1 MTFPIWWESHK
12 IPWFQTTFNL
22 GSNTWSIGFCH
33 RFCQF
38 HTFRLTSLL
47 FTFVS
52 PTQLPC
58 IQSGCADARGAH
70 EWRRHG
76 SLQSPGMT
84 SLENPI
90 YKLYNNLCISH
101 TYTYIYIIY
110 IYISIYHIYIYLS
123 YIYIIIYPW
132 IFASHHLSN
141 SIAFPI
147 FLLSLNIPSSILFH
161 IFMSSISFPNDFLM
175 ISSRIHQVKPLPM

>member
-58 IQSGCADARGAH
+58 IQCGCADARGAH

-101 TYTYIYIIY
+101 TYTYIYIYISY
-110 IYISIYHIYIYLS
+110 IYISIYIYIYIYISLSHIYIYISL
-123 YIYIIIYPW
+123 YIHES
-132 IFASHHLSN
+132 SHLT
-141 SIAFPI
+141 ICQI
-147 FLLSLNIPSSILFH
+147 LLLSLYFCCP
-161 IFMSSISFPNDFLM
+161 
-175 ISSRIHQVKPLPM
+175 